1 MKIGSIN
8 IRGLGSKIKKG
19 EVKSLFYNS
28 SLDFYCVQETKIES
42 WSVDCGREIW
52 GWDQID
58 YCVLNSEGRSGGI
71 LSFWN
76 RDKFVVSSNWS
87 MSGAL
92 VVNGI

>member
-28 SLDFYCVQETKIES
+28 SLDFCCVQETKIEA

-52 GWDQID
+52 GRDQID
-58 YCVLNSEGRSGGI
+58 YCVLNSEGRSGGGF
-71 LSFWN
+71 SP
-76 RDKFVVSSNWS
+76 
-87 MSGAL
+87 SGIEINLQYQAIGL
-92 VVNGI
+92 CLEP